1 MNEMYNMSIVA
12 HNYGV
17 ISILVVIFINF
28 LMLFGINNLVKYM
41 RAVSLF
47 TPLGATTIG
56 VVVFTG
62 VVMMA
67 AKHLQ
72 FSVANIAMITFAAV
86 LIFLEV
92 KRSSGLKYLDK
103 NKSDAFAQYRVYAAK
118 ILVLEVVVTL
128 LISAWMWI

>member
-103 NKSDAFAQYRVYAAK
+103 NKSDAFAQYRAYAAK

>member
-17 ISILVVIFINF
+17 ISILAVIFINF

-47 TPLGATTIG
+47 TPIGATTIG
-56 VVVFTG
+56 VVIFTG

-72 FSVANIAMITFAAV
+72 FTAANIAMITFAAA
-86 LIFLEV
+86 LIFLEL

-103 NKSDAFAQYRVYAAK
+103 NKNDAFAKYRAYATK
-118 ILVLEVVVTL
+118 ILVLEVVITL